1 MVTCI
6 FCGHYKLASIEDVIS
21 KWVRY
26 ALDPTSA
33 VTIRAEP
40 SGATAQARH
49 LVVTLRDMVCEEC
62 NTGWMHDLGGEGQA
76 VRQAHAHEQAWR
88 HP

>member
-1 MVTCI
+1 MSKTRTMVTCV
-6 FCGHYKLASIEDVIS
+6 FCGLNRLASIEDAIP

-26 ALDPTSA
+26 ALDPSTS

-40 SGATAQARH
+40 GGATAHTQH

-62 NTGWMHDLGGEGQA
+62 NTGWMHELEEK
-76 VRQAHAHEQAWR
+76 VKRSSNR
-88 HP
+88 C